1 MPAWRLEEAPALL
14 ILSDMTHIPLDPEH
28 AVRVRESF
36 SRQGLMR
43 NLGARL
49 AEAEPGAIEIRVPY
63 REDLTQQHGYF
74 HGGVS
79 ATIADT
85 ACGYAAYRLTASG
98 ATVLTVE
105 FKVNMLAPAQ
115 SEELIARARVVRAC
129 RTLTVC
135 MADAFTR
142 SGGSEIHCATMLA
155 TIRCLPGKSARPGQ
169 MKPAQKKAEQ
179 CSARR
184 PGGIR
189 LKEALYD
196 GYLVAH

>member
-1 MPAWRLEEAPALL
+1 MLVRCLPALLDAHFCLMRAWRLEEAPALL
-14 ILSDMTHIPLDPEH
+14 ILRDITHIPLDPGY

-49 AEAEPGAIEIRVPY
+49 AEVEPGAIEIRVPY

-85 ACGYAAYRLTASG
+85 ACGYAAYTLTASD
-98 ATVLTVE
+98 ATVLTE

-115 SEELIARARVVRAC
+115 GELIARARVVRAGK
-129 RTLTVC
+129 TLTVC
-135 MADAFTR
+135 TADVFTR

-155 TIRCLPGKSARPGQ
+155 TVICLAGKSARPG
-169 MKPAQKKAEQ
+169 
-179 CSARR
+179 
-184 PGGIR
+184 
-189 LKEALYD
+189 
-196 GYLVAH
+196 

>member
-1 MPAWRLEEAPALL
+1 MPDGRVAIGGFGCPAYT
-14 ILSDMTHIPLDPEH
+14 SGMSHTPLDPEY

-36 SRQGLMR
+36 ARQGLML

-49 AEAEPGAIEIRVPY
+49 AEIKPGAIEIRVGY

-85 ACGYAAYRLTASG
+85 ACGYAAYTLTAAD

-115 SEELIARARVVRAC
+115 GEELIARARVVRSG

-135 MADAFTR
+135 MADVFGRKGDAET
-142 SGGSEIHCATMLA
+142 HCATMVA
-155 TIRCLPGKSARPGQ
+155 TIMSLAGKSDR
-169 MKPAQKKAEQ
+169 
-179 CSARR
+179 
-184 PGGIR
+184 
-189 LKEALYD
+189 
-196 GYLVAH
+196 